1 MLLEF
6 EKAQKLL
13 EKYKI
18 PVIET
23 KVVNNLQ
30 EVLNFLKKHGVPV
43 VLKIESTKIL
53 HKTDIGGV
61 ITDISNKKE
70 LIQNWKK
77 IKKLA
82 QKYKAKILIQK
93 QITGYEVIIGA
104 KQDPVFGPVIMFGL
118 GGIFVEVFKDVSF
131 RLAPITKKE
140 TQEMIKEIKGYKI
153 LKGYRGKKAINLKQI
168 ENILFNLSKLITKN
182 HQIQE
187 VDLNPVIVN
196 EKQAQ
201 VVDVKI
207 IVSNK

>member
-168 ENILFNLSKLITKN
+168 ESILFNLSKLITKN

-207 IVSNK
+207 MVSNK

>member
-1 MLLEF
+1 M
-6 EKAQKLL
+6 KQH
-13 EKYKI
+13 
-18 PVIET
+18 VET

>member
-23 KVVNNLQ
+23 KMVNNLQ
-30 EVLNFLKKHGVPV
+30 EVLNFLKKRGVPV

-70 LIQNWKK
+70 LIQNWEK

-104 KQDPVFGPVIMFGL
+104 KQNPVFGPVIMFGL

>member
-23 KVVNNLQ
+23 KMVNNLQ
-30 EVLNFLKKHGVPV
+30 EVLNFLKKRGVPV

-70 LIQNWKK
+70 LIQNWEK

-104 KQDPVFGPVIMFGL
+104 KQNPVFGPVIMFGL

-140 TQEMIKEIKGYKI
+140 TQEMIKEIKGYEI